1 MWLSPH
7 DSLTRQIKRLDAELK
22 AIHKERQQ
30 VEARGCYS
38 DRELAAKEA
47 QLEEYDRRIH
57 ILELERNRL
66 QLMFHSGGDHEI

>member
-1 MWLSPH
+1 MGLAPH
-7 DSLTRQIKRLDAELK
+7 NSLTRQVKRLDAELK
-22 AIHKERQQ
+22 ALHKERQQ

-57 ILELERNRL
+57 ILELERSRL
-66 QLMFHSGGDHEI
+66 QLMLHSGGDHEI